1 MAYFELACGLI
12 TVDAFIR
19 WAQLNKPYFCS
30 KAVVFSWLLDPQI
43 SVDVSRWTIEI
54 NIVFLRILIGCLR
67 EMFAFLGGVMF
78 ASYFV
83 LALSDFFRS
92 RRSTSPVEISG
103 ARQQFKFSLVP
114 PTIFYSSLTK
124 LFSSCSRYGA
134 LPRLNL
140 EVLHTTEIL
149 HTKTALLSHVPSRYG
164 MKTN

>member
-1 MAYFELACGLI
+1 MIPSLSIRLVEQVMAYFELACGLI

-114 PTIFYSSLTK
+114 LTIFYSSLTK
-124 LFSSCSRYGA
+124 LF
-134 LPRLNL
+134 
-140 EVLHTTEIL
+140 
-149 HTKTALLSHVPSRYG
+149 LLFLLTIWRPSAPKPGGSPYY
-164 MKTN
+164 